1 VAGVVRRL
9 VVLISLAAAALAAP
23 TPASAAPDAGR
34 AGQCGIPTT
43 TPVWIDFATEAMI
56 DLWGQ
61 RGIVAGASTGEFPAK
76 LRARGARTIY
86 WDMNFNRRVGTPT
99 APADPDVIVERANRL
114 VDFAAAQSGC
124 AAPLIALNELFGAH
138 LPTPWSATN
147 ARYREN
153 VLVLLRTLASRGA
166 RPFLLISTTPY
177 TDGEAADW
185 WREAARYAD
194 LVPEVYFSARAI
206 HNAGPI
212 VGNRTLRRAMRRAV
226 ARLAAV
232 GIPAAKIG
240 IVLGFQTARGAGG
253 REGLRPAQAWFET
266 VKWQVL
272 AARQVSK
279 ELRIGTVWSWG
290 WANYSAAAVDP
301 DKAAAA
307 CVYLW
312 TRAPAFC
319 NGPRAAGPGWNDSR
333 KEGQILLPATR
344 KCSVGRRGISAASVA
359 ALRRVTGD
367 RDVALSI
374 LLARLVESDQA
385 TVSAKKVLA
394 AERAVISARF
404 RGSRRA
410 YVAALRGAGASVSL
424 ARGVLADELRRLRIE
439 PRLRAR
445 RPSAGQVLAFYSA
458 YPDLLARRV
467 EAAKPAPWWLGGRP
481 AGLALEGLAPEQV
494 FALGAGRTARLHG
507 VDGPYAL
514 RAVGEP
520 QPLGSIPL
528 GEARGAISSALAAFE
543 RRAAFER
550 WTVGRQEYF
559 LQLTICT
566 RDEMPTP
573 GTIRLAGYLPFLS
586 LTGV

>member
-1 VAGVVRRL
+1 VVKRL
-9 VVLISLAAAALAAP
+9 LLLPAVLAAALAVP
-23 TPASAAPDAGR
+23 GPASAAPDAGR

-43 TPVWIDFATEAMI
+43 TPVWIDFASVPML

-61 RGIVAGASTGEFPAK
+61 RGLVVGASTGDFPSR
-76 LRARGARTIY
+76 LRERGARTIY

-99 APADPDVIVERANRL
+99 APADPGVIVERANRL
-114 VDFAAAQSGC
+114 FDFAAAQSGC
-124 AAPLIALNELFGAH
+124 AKPLIALNELFGAH

-147 ARYREN
+147 ERYRQN
-153 VLVLLRTLASRGA
+153 VLVFLRTLAERGA

-177 TDGEAADW
+177 TGGDAAVWWQEAS
-185 WREAARYAD
+185 RYAD

-206 HNAGPI
+206 YNAGPI
-212 VGNRTLRRAMRRAV
+212 VGNRTMRRAFRR
-226 ARLAAV
+226 AIASLAAIS
-232 GIPAAKIG
+232 IPSSKLG
-240 IVLGFQTARGAGG
+240 IVLGFQTAPGAGG

-272 AARQVSK
+272 AARQVSR
-279 ELRIGTVWSWG
+279 ELRIGSVFSWG
-290 WANYSAAAVDP
+290 WVSYSARAVDP
-301 DKAAAA
+301 DKTAAA

-319 NGPRAAGPGWNDSR
+319 NGPQAAGPGWNDSR
-333 KEGQILLPATR
+333 KDGQILLSATQ
-344 KCSVGRRGISAASVA
+344 KCAVGRRGITAAAVA
-359 ALRRVTGD
+359 ALNRVTGD

-374 LLARLVESDQA
+374 LLARLVESGEA

-394 AERAVISARF
+394 AERAVIAARF
-404 RGSRRA
+404 RGSRGA
-410 YVAALRGAGASVSL
+410 YIAALRGAGASLSL

-439 PRLRAR
+439 PGLRAR
-445 RPSAGQVLAFYSA
+445 RPSAGEVSAFYLA

-481 AGLALEGLAPEQV
+481 AGLALEGLAPQQV
-494 FALGAGRTARLHG
+494 FALGAGRRVRLHG
-507 VDGPYAL
+507 VSGPYAL
-514 RAVGEP
+514 RAVGDP
-520 QPLGSIPL
+520 QPLGSIPFS
-528 GEARGAISSALAAFE
+528 EARPAISSALAVFE

-559 LQLTICT
+559 LRLAICS

-573 GTIRLAGYLPFLS
+573 GTIRLTGYLPFLS

>member
-1 VAGVVRRL
+1 MVKRLLLLPAVV
-9 VVLISLAAAALAAP
+9 AAALAAP
-23 TPASAAPDAGR
+23 AVASAAPDAGR

-43 TPVWIDFATEAMI
+43 TPVWIDFASVPML

-61 RGIVAGASTGEFPAK
+61 RGLVVGASTGDFPAQ
-76 LRARGARTIY
+76 LRERGARTIY
-86 WDMNFNRRVGTPT
+86 WDMNFNRRVGTPA
-99 APADPDVIVERANRL
+99 APADPGVIVERANRL

-147 ARYREN
+147 ERYRQN
-153 VLVLLRTLASRGA
+153 VLVFIRTLSERGA
-166 RPFLLISTTPY
+166 RAFLLISSTPY
-177 TDGEAADW
+177 TQGEAADW

-206 HNAGPI
+206 YNAGPI
-212 VGNRTLRRAMRRAV
+212 VGNRTLRRGFRRAI
-226 ARLAAV
+226 ASFAAM
-232 GIPAAKIG
+232 GIPSSKLG
-240 IVLGFQTARGAGG
+240 FVLGFQTAPGAGG

-279 ELRIGTVWSWG
+279 ELRVGSVWSWG
-290 WANYSAAAVDP
+290 WTSYSASAVDP

-319 NGPRAAGPGWNDSR
+319 NGPRAAGPEWNSSR
-333 KEGQILLPATR
+333 REGQILLPATQ
-344 KCSVGRRGISAASVA
+344 KCSIGRRGISSAAVA
-359 ALRRVTGD
+359 ALHRVTGD

-374 LLARLVESDQA
+374 LLARLVESGQT
-385 TVSAKKVLA
+385 TVGARKVLA
-394 AERAVISARF
+394 AERAVVAARF
-404 RGSRRA
+404 RGSRAA
-410 YVAALRGAGASVSL
+410 YLAALRSAGASLSL

-439 PRLRAR
+439 SGLRAR
-445 RPSAGQVLAFYSA
+445 RPSAAQVGAFYSA

-467 EAAKPAPWWLGGRP
+467 EAAKPSPWWLGGRP
-481 AGLALEGLAPEQV
+481 AGLALEGLAPGQV
-494 FALGAGRTARLHG
+494 FALAAGRLVKLHG
-507 VDGPYAL
+507 VDGVYAL
-514 RAVGEP
+514 RVVGES

-528 GEARGAISSALAAFE
+528 SQARPAISSALAAFE

-550 WTVGRQEYF
+550 WTVGRQEYS
-559 LQLTICT
+559 LQLAICT

-573 GTIRLAGYLPFLS
+573 GTIRLVGYLPFLS